1 MRGTPVTTFL
11 DLHGSTNK
19 LIRAVS
25 EAAMRRHGLRL
36 GQNLVLAALW
46 ESDGQTPG
54 ALAASLHVTTPTVV
68 KMATRMTAAG
78 LVTRR
83 PDKSDN
89 RLVRLWLTKSGRQL
103 QRPVEAERS
112 RIEKALTTGLTP
124 TERRSLISALS
135 RIHATAA
142 ALLAAGEDA
151 LP

>member
-1 MRGTPVTTFL
+1 VTAFL

-19 LIRAVS
+19 LIRAVA

-46 ESDGQTPG
+46 ERDGQTPG

-68 KMATRMTAAG
+68 KMATRMTSSG

-83 PDKSDN
+83 PDKTDS
-89 RLVRLWLTKSGRQL
+89 RLVRLWLTRAGRRL
-103 QRPVEAERS
+103 QQPVEAERS
-112 RIEKALTTGLTP
+112 RIEKALTAGLTA
-124 TERRSLISALS
+124 TERKVLLSALS

-142 ALLAAGEDA
+142 ALLRAGQDE